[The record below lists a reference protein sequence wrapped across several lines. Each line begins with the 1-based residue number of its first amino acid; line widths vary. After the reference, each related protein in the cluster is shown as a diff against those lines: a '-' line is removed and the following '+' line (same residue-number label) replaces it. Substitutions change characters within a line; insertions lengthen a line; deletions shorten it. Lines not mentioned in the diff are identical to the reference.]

1 MGKLDVALRDLIIH
15 RARRAIKEVVRDLP
29 SQVRGAGRQMRAL
42 QKSVAQLKKQVEG
55 LKEARRKE
63 APISPASDT
72 ELEKARFTK
81 RTLPGLRKRFGL
93 TQQEMAR
100 LLEVSPLTV
109 SSWERGKTKP
119 AGENLAKVI
128 ALRSAAQEQ
137 VDAALDRQPAPPA
150 VSPEQIKRL
159 RGKLGLTQGALAKLL
174 GVSSAAV
181 VAWEGGKA
189 VPGESNRRSLVEM
202 MGMGVEEV
210 GGRLGRKKAD
220 AGGKGGEEEKGKAL
234 TPEQVRDIRGKLG
247 LSQKEL
253 AAKLGVSANS
263 VCNWETGK
271 TTPRGKSI
279 EKLPAMRG

>member
-15 RARRAIKEVVRDLP
+15 RAKRVVKEVVRDLP

-42 QKSVAQLKKQVEG
+42 EKLVVELTKQVER

-63 APISPASDT
+63 APISPATET

-81 RTLPGLRKRFGL
+81 RTLPALRKRFGL
-93 TQQEMAR
+93 TQQQMAA

-109 SSWERGKTKP
+109 GSWERGKTKP
-119 AGENLAKVI
+119 AGENLARLI

-137 VDAALDRQPAPPA
+137 VDAALGRQPAPPA
-150 VSPEQIKRL
+150 MSPEQIKRL
-159 RGKLGLTQGALAKLL
+159 RGKLGLTQGRLANLL

-181 VAWEGGKA
+181 VAWEGGRS
-189 VPGESNRRSLVEM
+189 VPGESNRRALAKM
-202 MGMGVEEV
+202 LDMGMEEV
-210 GGRLGRKKAD
+210 GGRLGRKKAE
-220 AGGKGGEEEKGKAL
+220 AAGKGSKEEKGKAL
-234 TPEQVRDIRGKLG
+234 TPEQVREIRTRLG

-279 EKLPAMRG
+279 EKLLAMRG

>member
-1 MGKLDVALRDLIIH
+1 MGKLDVTLRDLITH
-15 RARRAIKEVVRDLP
+15 RAKKAVKEVVRDLP
-29 SQVRGAGRQMRAL
+29 SQVRETGRQIRAL
-42 QKSVAQLKKQVEG
+42 EKSVAQLTKQVEG

-63 APISPASDT
+63 APISPAR
-72 ELEKARFTK
+72 EEEVQKARFTK
-81 RTLPGLRKRFGL
+81 RTLPALRKRFDL

-128 ALRSAAQEQ
+128 ALRSTTQEQ
-137 VDAALDRQPAPPA
+137 VDAALGRQPAPA
-150 VSPEQIKRL
+150 AMKPEQIKGL

-181 VAWEGGKA
+181 VAWEGGKT
-189 VPGESNRRSLVEM
+189 VPREGNRRSLVEM
-202 MGMGVEEV
+202 MGMGVEEL
-210 GGRLGRKKAD
+210 GGRLGRKKGEAGEK
-220 AGGKGGEEEKGKAL
+220 GGKEEKGKAL
-234 TPEQVRDIRGKLG
+234 TPEQVRDIRGRLG

-263 VCNWETGK
+263 VSNWETGS

-279 EKLPAMRG
+279 EKLLAMRE